1 MPPPITDI
9 PNRPK
14 GRSLRPLRDLVP
26 FIRPHW
32 RMLVLA
38 LVALLVGA
46 GALLGLPV
54 ALRYVVDFG
63 IAGKDPAQI
72 DRYFLYLFGVAFMF
86 GCLPRP
92 ASTW

>member
-1 MPPPITDI
+1 MPPPITGI

-14 GRSLRPLRDLVP
+14 GRSLRPLRELVP

-38 LVALLVGA
+38 LEATLVGA

-63 IAGKDPAQI
+63 IAGKSGRKRRTPRSRQ
-72 DRYFLYLFGVAFMF
+72 RPGPPQRRLH
-86 GCLPRP
+86 PRP
-92 ASTW
+92 AA